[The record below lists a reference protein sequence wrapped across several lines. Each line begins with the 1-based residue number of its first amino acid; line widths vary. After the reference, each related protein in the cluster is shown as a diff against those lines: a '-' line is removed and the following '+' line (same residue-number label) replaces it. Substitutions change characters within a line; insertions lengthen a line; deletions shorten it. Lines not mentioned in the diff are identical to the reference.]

1 MKAFVTFLTLA
12 VFTGTG
18 CGSANRA
25 DEAAAPG
32 QQARTLPDPGPPPP
46 RIETSSTCTRVGA
59 PGYRACT
66 RTTMRQCTRK
76 HWKAS
81 QCDMG
86 AWRTIR
92 SRTTIQR
99 REAEGWRVVAMQPR
113 RSVVSNMAAGQWG
126 DVWLA
131 PDGRT
136 LLLQWWGECE
146 SPRAFFTRT
155 RGGGRLRPVTGERDW
170 RKSPESVGLGWAAD
184 GRARVL
190 LLQGYCGPAHREPG
204 EYLIDPASGKLERV
218 GPLPEPYAG

>member
-1 MKAFVTFLTLA
+1 MKAFVAFLTLA

-18 CGSANRA
+18 CGSAGRA

-32 QQARTLPDPGPPPP
+32 RQTRTLPDPAPPPG
-46 RIETSSTCTRVGA
+46 IETSATCRRVGL

-66 RTTMRQCTRK
+66 GTTMRQCTRK

-81 QCDMG
+81 RCEVG

-92 SRTTIQR
+92 SHTTIQR
-99 REAEGWRVVAMQPR
+99 RSEGGWRVVATQPP
-113 RSVVSNMAAGQWG
+113 SAVVHDLAAGFWR
-126 DVWLA
+126 DAWLS

-136 LLLQWWGECE
+136 LLLQWAGECE

-170 RKSPESVGLGWAAD
+170 RKSPESVALGWAAD

-204 EYLIDPASGKLERV
+204 EYLVDPASGSFERV
-218 GPLPEPYAG
+218 GPLPDPYAG